1 MRKIHSAL
9 LAGAVVV
16 GLGAIAGLAAFAP
29 SLVGKT
35 SSHEL
40 TLQLP
45 GGGTETIAYSGQ
57 TVPKVT
63 FHPERFATFWPASAY
78 NWMMPSFVA
87 FDPFI
92 ADMNRHLD
100 MLASMPL
107 LIPSAPDQP
116 LSAVAFGNLPPGTSY
131 SMVSET
137 TGNGVCTRV
146 TQITKAVGD
155 AKPRIVSQNMGN
167 CGTGSK
173 EAVTSQPTQA
183 AKAVNLRTTTGPA
196 TTQSM

>member
-1 MRKIHSAL
+1 MRKIHVAL

-16 GLGAIAGLAAFAP
+16 GLGAVAGLAAFAP
-29 SLVGKT
+29 SQK
-35 SSHEL
+35 SHEL

-45 GGGTETIAYSGQ
+45 GGGTETIAYSGK
-57 TVPKVT
+57 TAPKVT
-63 FHPERFATFWPASAY
+63 FHPDRFAALWPASAY
-78 NWMMPSFVA
+78 NWMVPSFVA

-100 MLASMPL
+100 MLASVPL

-116 LSAVAFGNLPPGTSY
+116 LSAAALSNLPVGTSY

-137 TGNGVCTRV
+137 TGNGVCTRI
-146 TQITKAVGD
+146 TQITKAAGD

-167 CGTGSK
+167 CGTGLK
-173 EAVTSQPTQA
+173 PAVASQPTQA
-183 AKAVNLRTTTGPA
+183 AKAVNLRTTAGPA
-196 TTQSM
+196 TTQNM